1 MGLTELPNVVLEPHT
16 ASATHEARSAMSRLA
31 AENVI
36 AALEGQPLP
45 SEVPYSA

>member
-1 MGLTELPNVVLEPHT
+1 
-16 ASATHEARSAMSRLA
+16 MSRLA